1 MFGKKNKETEKTLK
15 GKNINEE
22 GKINKKVM
30 VLRKKINILDIKSE
44 SLDLFE
50 KEKEEK
56 DGSGVA
62 TEKHSTGA
70 RNKNKTKSK
79 REIYC

>member
-1 MFGKKNKETEKTLK
+1 M
-15 GKNINEE
+15 
-22 GKINKKVM
+22 VM

-44 SLDLFE
+44 SLDLFY

-56 DGSGVA
+56 DGSGAA
-62 TEKHSTGA
+62 TEKYSTRA
-70 RNKNKTKSK
+70 RNKNKIKSK